1 MTKNLILT
9 REQVWAKMQSAFSLE
24 EVRTTEKL
32 ITAYLKRTGDDSF
45 TSGGEI
51 LAHAKDYALT
61 RQQQARELGLSPQE
75 TARRESL
82 LRSFRG
88 VEELEELGVIRQ
100 ACLDWQALHPNDPLL
115 PDCFELLDSKERLAN
130 MLLNMESLPQAA

>member
-32 ITAYLKRTGDDSF
+32 ITAYLKRTGDDSI

-51 LAHAKDYALT
+51 LSHAKDYALI

-75 TARRESL
+75 TAQRESL

-88 VEELEELGVIRQ
+88 VEEWEELGVIRQ

-130 MLLNMESLPQAA
+130 MLLDMESLPQAA